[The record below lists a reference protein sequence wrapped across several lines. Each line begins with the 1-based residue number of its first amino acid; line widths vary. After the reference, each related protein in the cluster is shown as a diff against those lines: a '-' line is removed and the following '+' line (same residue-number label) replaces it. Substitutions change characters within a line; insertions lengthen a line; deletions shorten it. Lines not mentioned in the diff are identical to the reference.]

1 MTFYTYQYL
10 VDNQV
15 SFPYLRWMIITILVI
30 SVVALSVRYFKN
42 KGDIKYKDLAVIAGT
57 LLVLFLAL
65 QFNDYSNLRT
75 TSQQGGKQVAL
86 VKDVA
91 KKLNI
96 KPQKLSFN
104 NTRAGVDNILVK
116 SPQGYYRVLFNDDN
130 SAYVLEKVD
139 LAVIKVKVK
148 GD

>member
-1 MTFYTYQYL
+1 
-10 VDNQV
+10 
-15 SFPYLRWMIITILVI
+15 MIITILVI

-91 KKLNI
+91 KKLNV
-96 KPQKLSFN
+96 KPQKLSVN
-104 NTRAGVDNILVK
+104 NTQAGVDNILVK
-116 SPQGYYRVLFNDDN
+116 SPQGYYHVLFNDDN